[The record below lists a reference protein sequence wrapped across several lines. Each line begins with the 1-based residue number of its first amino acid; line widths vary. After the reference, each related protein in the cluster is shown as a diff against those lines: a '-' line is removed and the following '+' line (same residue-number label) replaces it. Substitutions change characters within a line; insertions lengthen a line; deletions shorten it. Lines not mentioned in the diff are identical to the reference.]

1 MPRSSCTLGTAGI
14 LGTES
19 LVFQAGTWLWAL
31 VFSLS
36 SVRAGTGAARL
47 AAVPESAAATVAGTA
62 TIFQHGRGKD
72 IHFSV
77 RVQHGDV
84 VIHTEKFRLA
94 NGQTI
99 TMPTGVSRGLAS
111 VVHSQDLALPNA
123 AVAHEFQRSVVGT
136 SSRAFNA
143 TTENYLTH
151 CADVVRAGGR
161 LDAPATARKFANWLL
176 GQGSK

>member
-19 LVFQAGTWLWAL
+19 LVFQAGTGRLSGGCGGQCDFGAS
-31 VFSLS
+31 SLAGC
-36 SVRAGTGAARL
+36 RAGTGAARL

-99 TMPTGVSRGLAS
+99 TMPTGVSRG
-111 VVHSQDLALPNA
+111 
-123 AVAHEFQRSVVGT
+123 
-136 SSRAFNA
+136 
-143 TTENYLTH
+143 
-151 CADVVRAGGR
+151 
-161 LDAPATARKFANWLL
+161 
-176 GQGSK
+176 